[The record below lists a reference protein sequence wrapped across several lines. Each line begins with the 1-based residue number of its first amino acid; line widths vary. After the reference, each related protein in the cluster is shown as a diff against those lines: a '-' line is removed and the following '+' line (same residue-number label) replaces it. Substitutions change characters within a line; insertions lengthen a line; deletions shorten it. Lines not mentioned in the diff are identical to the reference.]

1 VEEFRTMTHQPTS
14 SSERGGAGVKFL
26 IIFVVLI
33 LAANAGYNYIPVAY
47 AGESFRQEMQT
58 AVVNGLA
65 LPGRLNPV
73 DVIKAKVQRAAADND
88 VPSDAVIEIKQ
99 VGNVVQAHAV
109 YTKPVSILPFGIYTY
124 TYHFDHTATPTG
136 YLLKESK

>member
-58 AVVNGLA
+58 AVVMASRCRDG
-65 LPGRLNPV
+65 
-73 DVIKAKVQRAAADND
+73 
-88 VPSDAVIEIKQ
+88 
-99 VGNVVQAHAV
+99 
-109 YTKPVSILPFGIYTY
+109 
-124 TYHFDHTATPTG
+124 
-136 YLLKESK
+136 